1 MFSMFLWLQLKRTV
15 RHLPFLIVGAILLFL
30 LTGSIAFLSAQKLYG
45 DQVTQIMNFGVVY
58 PEQDHAERIFV
69 EALAEQET
77 LKDMTRFSETTLEKG
92 RKDLAS
98 GSIQGLLILPEGFV
112 SGIIHGVN
120 TPARLVLNENQA
132 LQARLLQTLTE
143 AGAATLSVSQGALY
157 AAYEVYTAEGVSEA
171 NKTLMNEQVNERYL
185 ALALGR
191 DRAFQQEITTA
202 TGEMDPLTYFMAS
215 WMILFLLLM
224 GMLEA
229 FVMRPLG
236 EGLKTRLAIEG
247 IGTSWRIF
255 TDWLRLWLIQLLL
268 LATILVLWSQVSKLV
283 GLDWHFDTNMLL
295 KIFGVAA
302 GVAAMILW
310 VYTVTPD
317 LLSGMLLLFALA
329 FGLVFLSGGFIP
341 SAFLPSFLRKIQPLM
356 PTSGWINAMGS
367 LLGAPAGKMNWLG
380 VLGWG
385 SLFYA
390 LAIFADRSREKRR
403 TSL

>member
-1 MFSMFLWLQLKRTV
+1 MFLWLQLKRTV
-15 RHLPFLIVGAILLFL
+15 RHLPFLMVGAILLFL

-45 DQVTQIMNFGVVY
+45 DSVSQMMNFGVVF
-58 PEQDHAERIFV
+58 PEKDRAERVFV

-77 LKDMTRFSETTLEKG
+77 LKDMTRFEEITLEEG
-92 RKDLAS
+92 REKLAA

-112 SGIIHGVN
+112 SGILQGVN

-157 AAYEVYTAEGVSEA
+157 AAHEVYTAEGVSEA
-171 NKTLMNEQVNERYL
+171 DKTLMNAQVNERYL

-191 DRAFQQEITTA
+191 DRAFRQEVTLA
-202 TGEMDPLTYFMAS
+202 TGEMDPITYFMAA

-268 LATILVLWSQVSKLV
+268 VILGLWSQASNFTN
-283 GLDWHFDTNMLL
+283 LDWRFEPMMLL
-295 KIFGVAA
+295 YLSGLSA

-310 VYTVTPD
+310 VYTVTSD

-341 SAFLPSFLRKIQPLM
+341 SAFLPGILRQIQPLI
-356 PTSGWINAMGS
+356 PTTGWITSMGI
-367 LLGAPAGKMNWLG
+367 LLGAEARKMSWISL
-380 VLGWG
+380 VVWA
-385 SLFYA
+385 SLFYG
-390 LAIFADRSREKRR
+390 LSLLADRSREKRR

>member
-15 RHLPFLIVGAILLFL
+15 RHLPFLMVGAILLFL

-45 DQVTQIMNFGVVY
+45 DSVSQMMNFGVVF
-58 PEQDHAERIFV
+58 PEKDRAERVFV

-77 LKDMTRFSETTLEKG
+77 LKDMTRFEEITLEEG
-92 RKDLAS
+92 REKLAA

-112 SGIIHGVN
+112 SGILQGVN

-171 NKTLMNEQVNERYL
+171 DKTLMNAQVNERYL

-191 DRAFQQEITTA
+191 DRAFRQEVTVA
-202 TGEMDPLTYFMAS
+202 TGEMDPLTYFMAA

-247 IGTSWRIF
+247 IGTNWRIF

-268 LATILVLWSQVSKLV
+268 LLVILVLWSQVSNFMN
-283 GLDWHFDTNMLL
+283 LDWDFAPIMLL
-295 KIFGVAA
+295 YLTGLSA

-310 VYTVTPD
+310 VYTVTSD

-341 SAFLPSFLRKIQPLM
+341 SVFLPSILRQIQPLI
-356 PTSGWINAMGS
+356 PTTGWITSMGI
-367 LLGAPAGKMNWLG
+367 LLGAEAGKMNWISL
-380 VLGWG
+380 VVWA
-385 SLFYA
+385 SLFYG
-390 LAIFADRSREKRR
+390 LSLLADRSREKRR